1 MRIIVG
7 NTKWVFVFIT
17 ILIALYIEFA
27 YFLQRSDFLK
37 LFLIWTLLFI
47 VTYVLIEK
55 CRPTFIVLAIIS
67 LLLRLLFIKATPNL
81 SQDFYRFIWD
91 GRVLWAG
98 YNPYLSLPQTW
109 IENGNAPI
117 LEAES
122 LYRGMG
128 PMNASHFTNYPPI
141 SQLIYGISAWIDK
154 ANLVNAMITIRSILI
169 IVDLGTI
176 WIGHMLLRALQLPVH
191 KIFWYILNPF
201 ILIELTGN
209 LHFEGV
215 MVFFLLTGLYF
226 LHKKSWIAAGICMG
240 LSISVKLIP
249 LLLLPV
255 FIQYLSNNNA
265 ILSNYKD
272 TRFKFPFLFYG
283 TVLVTV
289 TSSFLPFL
297 SVQFLQNF
305 SQTLNLWFQSF
316 EFNASIYYIFRWIG
330 YRVKGWNIIATL
342 GPILSVC
349 GIVSILLISFLKNNL
364 KFNNLM
370 TGLLFSICSYYL
382 FATTVH
388 PWYLTIPLVLSIFTK
403 YRFVQVWCFVI
414 VLSYT
419 AYIYPTYQ
427 ENLLMVCFEYVIV
440 ALVLIWELHPNE
452 HLKQRLLKHFKRIH
466 LLLG

>member
-1 MRIIVG
+1 MRIIIS

-27 YFLQRSDFLK
+27 YFLERSDFLK
-37 LFLIWTLLFI
+37 LFLIWTLLST
-47 VTYVLIEK
+47 VTYIVVEK
-55 CRPTFIVLAIIS
+55 CKPTFIVLVIIS

-91 GRVLWAG
+91 GRMLWAG
-98 YNPYLSLPQTW
+98 YNPYLTLPQTW

-141 SQLIYGISAWIDK
+141 SQLIYWISAWIDK
-154 ANLVNAMITIRSILI
+154 ANLVNAMIAIRSVLI
-169 IVDLGTI
+169 ITDLAI
-176 WIGHMLLRALQLPVH
+176 IYIGSKLLKILQLPARR
-191 KIFWYILNPF
+191 IFWYILNPF
-201 ILIELTGN
+201 IIIELTGN

-215 MVFFLLTGLYF
+215 MVFFLLTGLFY
-226 LHKKSWIAAGICMG
+226 LHKKQWMIAGICMG

-255 FIQYLSNNNA
+255 FIQYLTKNKYVLNKFRDNQ
-265 ILSNYKD
+265 
-272 TRFKFPFLFYG
+272 FKFPFLFYLS
-283 TVLVTV
+283 TIITV
-289 TSSFLPFL
+289 TLSFLPFL

-305 SQTLNLWFQSF
+305 SQTINLWFQSF

-330 YRVKGWNIIATL
+330 YQVKGWNIIATL
-342 GPILSVC
+342 GPVLSIC
-349 GIVSILLISFLKNNL
+349 GILSILLISFLKNNL
-364 KFNNLM
+364 KSNDLI
-370 TGLLFSICSYYL
+370 TGLLFSICIYYL

-388 PWYLTIPLVLSIFTK
+388 PWYLTIPLVLSIFTR

-440 ALVLIWELHPNE
+440 ALVLISELYPNE